1 LLYDGRLWFLLC
13 KKTPAR
19 RNGSMKKALLCICL
33 ILFISFVCTGYSLG
47 KDIVRIGLITPL
59 TGDVKTFGE
68 STKNAFNIA
77 LEEYA
82 KTGKYKIEPIVADD
96 RNDPT
101 EGANAALKLIT
112 QDKVVAIIGP
122 LTSKVAIP
130 VSEIANSNKVP
141 MISGTATNPKVTI
154 SDGKRKP
161 YAFRACYID
170 PFQGTVGA
178 NFALKELKA
187 KTAAVLYDVGND
199 YSKGLAEYFKATFTK
214 GGGNIVA
221 YESYQKDDVDFSAII
236 TKVGM
241 KKPEVIYIP
250 DYYNKVAL
258 IARQLRE
265 KGLKGIMIGGDGW
278 DSPELLKIAGNAIV
292 GGYFTNHYSPD
303 RKDPVADTFIKKY
316 KEKFGVVPDALGAL
330 GYDSTVM
337 LLKVLDSVKKPTQE
351 EIMKALS
358 TMKNFKGVTGNI
370 SFDKNGDA
378 IKSAVI
384 LKVDKDGFKYMT
396 TINP

>member
-1 LLYDGRLWFLLC
+1 MN
-13 KKTPAR
+13 P
-19 RNGSMKKALLCICL
+19 MKKLLL
-33 ILFISFVCTGYSLG
+33 ILCVLSMCFLGSPYSFAQDAI
-47 KDIVRIGLITPL
+47 KIGLITPL

-82 KTGKYKIEPIVADD
+82 KTGKYKITPVVADD

-112 QDKVVAIIGP
+112 QDKVAAIIGP

-130 VSEIANSNKVP
+130 VSEIANTNRVP

-161 YAFRACYID
+161 YVFRACYID

-178 NFALKELKA
+178 NFALKQVKA

-199 YSKGLAEYFKATFTK
+199 YSKGLAEYFKSTFTK
-214 GGGNIVA
+214 GGGTVTA
-221 YESYQKDDVDFSAII
+221 YESYQKDDVDFSALI
-236 TKVGM
+236 TKVST
-241 KKPEVIYIP
+241 KKPDVIYVP

-258 IARQLRE
+258 IAKQIRE
-265 KGLKGIMIGGDGW
+265 KGLQGIMIGGDGW
-278 DSPELLKIAGNAIV
+278 DSPELTKIAGNAIV

-303 RKDPVADTFIKKY
+303 RKDPVAEAFIKKY
-316 KEKFGVVPDALGAL
+316 KQKHGIVPDALGAL
-330 GYDSTVM
+330 GYDATVM
-337 LLKVLDSVKKPTQE
+337 LLKVLDSVKTPNRD
-351 EIMKALS
+351 EIAKALAAL
-358 TMKNFKGVTGNI
+358 KNFKGVTGNI

-378 IKSAVI
+378 VKSVAI
-384 LKVDKDGFKYMT
+384 LKVEKSGFKYIT
-396 TINP
+396 TINPQ